1 MDGKHGVL
9 LKLSCSG
16 EHLQCCCSGESALW
30 MECQKYQL
38 GPIIP
43 KLNWSIWLEYCPDLL
58 FFFSKQSFWN
68 YHYQYTNACWRL
80 VGSDIGSD
88 VIREPLMLAALEQ
101 ETFSL
106 RNTILENCR
115 LRFNINQI
123 STLNMISENNLIFLF
138 FPPLFFSC
146 FFPKWSNLH
155 PTTSGSWNEPMAA
168 CNLDVSRGNCRV
180 SVPGSAIHCFPVS
193 LNLPLVPT
201 HLSSLHVFTLP
212 GEVPYALGTHRGIHQ
227 GIGGIASL
235 YIGS

>member
-138 FPPLFFSC
+138 SPPF
-146 FFPKWSNLH
+146 FFPAS
-155 PTTSGSWNEPMAA
+155 
-168 CNLDVSRGNCRV
+168 
-180 SVPGSAIHCFPVS
+180 S
-193 LNLPLVPT
+193 LNDQTCIQPQAAPGTSPWLP
-201 HLSSLHVFTLP
+201 
-212 GEVPYALGTHRGIHQ
+212 AI
-227 GIGGIASL
+227 
-235 YIGS
+235 